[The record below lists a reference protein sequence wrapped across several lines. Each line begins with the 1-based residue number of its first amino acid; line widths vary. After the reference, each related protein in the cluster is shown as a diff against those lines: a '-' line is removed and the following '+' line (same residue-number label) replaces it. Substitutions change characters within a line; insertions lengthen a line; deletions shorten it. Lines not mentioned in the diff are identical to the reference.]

1 MDKAAAARAIDAF
14 LLALG
19 RDPAKEPELRG
30 TGARVAD
37 AFADE
42 LCRGYAV
49 DVDALLRENTLE
61 VASSGVVF
69 LRDIAVSTT
78 CPHHLMLGSGLATVA
93 YAPRGKILGVGAI
106 ARVVDAFSQR
116 LALQETIGEEVAAA
130 LEAHLAPSWVL
141 CRIVMSHGCMTARGE
156 RRHGAKL
163 DTVAVRGDRA
173 AALAAFGGLP

>member
-30 TGARVAD
+30 TGARVAE
-37 AFADE
+37 AFAEE

-49 DVDALLRENTLE
+49 DVDALLRENTIE

-69 LRDIAVSTT
+69 LRDIAVATT

-106 ARVVDAFSQR
+106 ARLVDAFSQR

-130 LEAHLAPSWVL
+130 LDVHLAPSWVL

-163 DTVAVRGDRA
+163 DTVAVRGDRV
-173 AALAAFGGLP
+173 AALAALGGLP

>member
-30 TGARVAD
+30 TGARVAA

-49 DVDALLRENTLE
+49 DVDALLRENTIE
-61 VASSGVVF
+61 VATNGVVF

-78 CPHHLMLGSGLATVA
+78 CPHHLMLGTGLATVA
-93 YAPRGKILGVGAI
+93 YAPRGKILGVGAL
-106 ARVVDAFSQR
+106 ARLVDAFSQR
-116 LALQETIGEEVAAA
+116 LALQEAIGEEVVTA
-130 LEAHLAPSWVL
+130 LDTHLGPEWAM

-163 DTVAVRGDRA
+163 DSLAVRGDRA
-173 AALAAFGGLP
+173 GALAAFGALP

>member
-1 MDKAAAARAIDAF
+1 MDKVAAARAIDAF

-19 RDPAKEPELRG
+19 RDPNEEPELRG
-30 TGARVAD
+30 TGARVAA

-49 DVDALLRENTLE
+49 DVDALLRENTIL
-61 VASSGVVF
+61 VDSSGLVF
-69 LRDIAVSTT
+69 LRDIAVSTI
-78 CPHHLMLGSGLATVA
+78 CPHHLMLGTGLATVA

-116 LALQETIGEEVAAA
+116 LALQEAIGEDVVKA
-130 LEAHLAPSWVL
+130 LAAHLDPEWAM

-156 RRHGAKL
+156 RRHGAML
-163 DTVAVRGDRA
+163 DTLAVRGDRA
-173 AALAAFGGLP
+173 AALAALGALP

>member
-1 MDKAAAARAIDAF
+1 MDRAAAARAIDAF

-30 TGARVAD
+30 TGARVAE

-61 VASSGVVF
+61 VATGGVVI

-78 CPHHLMLGSGLATVA
+78 CPHHLMLGTGLATVA

-130 LEAHLAPSWVL
+130 LAAHLAPEWVL
-141 CRIVMSHGCMTARGE
+141 CRIVLSHGCMTARGE

-163 DTVAVRGDRA
+163 DTLAVHGDRA
-173 AALAAFGGLP
+173 TALAAFGALP